1 MTKNEFAAICGEY
14 LIDIGLALENE
25 TVCAA
30 IANGPAAVRT
40 ALEEE
45 F

>member
-1 MTKNEFAAICGEY
+1 MTRNEFAVICGEY
-14 LIDIGLALENE
+14 LIDIGIALESE
-25 TVCAA
+25 RVCDA
-30 IANGPAAVRT
+30 IANGPEAVRE

>member
-14 LIDIGLALENE
+14 LIDIGIALENE
-25 TVCAA
+25 TVCDA
-30 IANGPAAVRT
+30 IASGPDAVKV

>member
-14 LIDIGLALENE
+14 LIDIGIALENE
-25 TVCAA
+25 TVCSA
-30 IANGPAAVRT
+30 IANGPEAVRE